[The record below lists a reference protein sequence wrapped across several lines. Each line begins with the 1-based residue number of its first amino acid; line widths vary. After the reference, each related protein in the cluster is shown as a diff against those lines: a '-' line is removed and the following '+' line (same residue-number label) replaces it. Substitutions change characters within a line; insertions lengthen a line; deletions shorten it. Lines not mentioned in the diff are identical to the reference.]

1 MSTDATKPA
10 VGFVGLGDQGL
21 PMATAVARAGYP
33 LHAWARRSASL
44 DALGDTEHVGHDTTG
59 DLGAACDVVGLC
71 VSSDENVMRI
81 VTGGLRPGAVVV
93 NHGTRY
99 ATKRRPARR
108 DLRTA
113 VDPCARSSRCLTRGP
128 SPIRASPVQR
138 CSPTAV

>member
-33 LHAWARRSASL
+33 LHAWARRAASL
-44 DALGDTEHVGHDTTG
+44 DALGDTEHVRHDTNG
-59 DLGAACDVVGLC
+59 DLGAACDVVGLY

-93 NHGTRY
+93 NHGTGAPQGAARL
-99 ATKRRPARR
+99 AETCVPRRTRARGPR
-108 DLRTA
+108 GA
-113 VDPCARSSRCLTRGP
+113 LTRGH
-128 SPIRASPVQR
+128 SPIRASPAQR